1 VNLSAPVKT
10 LATLLVVAFLL
21 PMAPMLHAQTRLPP
35 DGHLRLIV
43 HNGTGDGD
51 SYYVGQTVPVGAQTP
66 SGFEFV
72 KWFKTEGD
80 GSLSAPLQADG
91 NFIMGRDNSE
101 IAATFAKLES
111 WFPPGPEGNTKG
123 LLLPKPQSGQAR
135 RLEQRL
141 RITLNRGSSA
151 RPPYSEVLGALRVK
165 MKWKEATNVRFFTTE
180 TGGQEITNED
190 VLPKDSFKP
199 KAENVYE
206 ASIWYEGNL
215 TQEQISQISQSG
227 NTPKVTI
234 QMNFV
239 VEGNDK
245 PISWTGALMPVDI
258 RVYRPQEVQEAVTW
272 NLTRKQKTIPDSEIE
287 QKKVG
292 IRVNKDGTDGGNEN
306 DLIEVEFASTILDGF
321 NLVIKRTSPKLRVFA
336 SRDGTNVVL
345 DQSEV
350 VVPDAMKPP
359 TSYWVECTDDMP
371 SGDVEFYI
379 RPKSGGQDT
388 KLKALPFRSFSF
400 VVCALS
406 GEVWGNPASASSQGL
421 YKICEN
427 LYLDGYNIHYFP
439 ESSEARALAEIRD
452 ERNNC
457 GIQKIGVC
465 GYSHGGGST
474 YRLAVAIGQ
483 INFSGYIDA
492 IANSYTLDTLSEDR
506 YPIGSAYHF
515 NYYQRNWSLA
525 LPLRGDKTKPP
536 GANIEKDFTSTT
548 DHMSIDDNAT
558 VANDLKAALKA
569 QITP

>member
-1 VNLSAPVKT
+1 MNLSAPVKT

-135 RLEQRL
+135 RLEQRI
-141 RITLNRGSSA
+141 RITLNRGSST
-151 RPPYSEVLGALRVK
+151 RPPYSEVWGALRVK
-165 MKWKEATNVRFFTTE
+165 MKWKEATNVRFFTAE
-180 TGGQEITNED
+180 IGGQEIANED

-215 TQEQISQISQSG
+215 TQEQIAQMSQSG

-245 PISWTGALMPVDI
+245 PISWTGALLPVQIKATSNGFPPTGLPGKYSSTPEKGSVDNLISVWPAEELKITIDI
-258 RVYRPQEVQEAVTW
+258 PEPFKSNPPAGLISW
-272 NLTRKQKTIPDSEIE
+272 NAPDHTVPDQTTEFTFSWLDTGTKTIQI
-287 QKKVG
+287 
-292 IRVNKDGTDGGNEN
+292 
-306 DLIEVEFASTILDGF
+306 TI
-321 NLVIKRTSPKLRVFA
+321 
-336 SRDGTNVVL
+336 
-345 DQSEV
+345 
-350 VVPDAMKPP
+350 
-359 TSYWVECTDDMP
+359 
-371 SGDVEFYI
+371 
-379 RPKSGGQDT
+379 
-388 KLKALPFRSFSF
+388 
-400 VVCALS
+400 
-406 GEVWGNPASASSQGL
+406 
-421 YKICEN
+421 
-427 LYLDGYNIHYFP
+427 
-439 ESSEARALAEIRD
+439 
-452 ERNNC
+452 
-457 GIQKIGVC
+457 
-465 GYSHGGGST
+465 GGST
-474 YRLAVAIGQ
+474 FKVVVDVPNVGNISQGDALLALDPITAASVVAFGIEAMNYSNDPA
-483 INFSGYIDA
+483 NFPSVVPKKDA
-492 IANSYTLDTLSEDR
+492 IRHSYWTALCASDSLVNNSGVLFVTTAHEHNNKWEGSSFGGSTAPQQAFNSTMDLRNNLIGIATSHMTGIGTPDRAAILQDLNQQYQQGLMWIYDGSTSEAASEGILSKSNR
-506 YPIGSAYHF
+506 QKIYP
-515 NYYQRNWSLA
+515 
-525 LPLRGDKTKPP
+525 P
-536 GANIEKDFTSTT
+536 
-548 DHMSIDDNAT
+548 
-558 VANDLKAALKA
+558 
-569 QITP
+569 